1 MFDNT
6 NKQAHLID
14 VAIPNS
20 DTLHSAIVEELQKY
34 RDLKGELIRI
44 WQLNTSCIIPS
55 VLSTT
60 HINTNNYTK
69 V

>member
-1 MFDNT
+1 VFDNT

-44 WQLNTSCIIPS
+44 WQLNTPCIIPS